1 VGATS
6 RALARIRDAMKAQG
20 VSQRALAERLNCS
33 QGRVAKILKG
43 RIRLTVE
50 DLEEVAAAVGLQ
62 LVETIRN
69 RGVEFFAELTPTELR
84 VIELMREHPHIQRA
98 FADLLDAA
106 VTSARVS
113 SKRGTLSRRVSD
125 KSVLNPKSASGK
137 TLESSSKG
145 LPDGLGVP
153 DAIGDSSALE
163 HIREYAGKL
172 SLLLGV
178 FASGGSERDAAPTAS
193 REKPAGR

>member
-113 SKRGTLSRRVSD
+113 VTRATRRLSD
-125 KSVLNPKSASGK
+125 KSVLNTTTASGK